1 MKFENRTVLVTGGN
15 SGIGKAIALR
25 AATEGARIAICGRDR
40 EKGATSLAEL
50 RATGA
55 EAEFFQAD
63 VADEA
68 QSKALVAA
76 VVARFGGLDVLVN
89 NAGAGARRS
98 GIEPSDSP
106 GQRWR
111 KMLGPNLDG
120 AYYMAAYTL
129 PALKAA
135 GGGAI
140 VNISS
145 TSTFHGNWGTY
156 GVAKAGLEALT
167 RSLAVE
173 GAPHRIRANSVSPG
187 WIKTEVTK
195 NAAVADDWEKS
206 ASLLG
211 RMGHPDEIAR
221 AVMFLASEDASFVT
235 GATLIV
241 DGGLTITDYPSLP
254 WLEVAGSWKLF
265 AGTLS

>member
-1 MKFENRTVLVTGGN
+1 MKFKNRTVLVTGGN
-15 SGIGKAIALR
+15 SGIGKAIALM
-25 AATEGARIAICGRDR
+25 AVAEGARVAICGRDQA
-40 EKGATSLAEL
+40 KGAESLAEL
-50 RATGA
+50 RRTGA

-68 QSKALVAA
+68 QARALIAT
-76 VVARFGGLDVLVN
+76 VVARFGRLDVLVN

-98 GIEPSDSP
+98 GVQPSDSP
-106 GQRWR
+106 GERWR
-111 KMLGPNLDG
+111 KILGPNLEG
-120 AYYMAAYTL
+120 AYYMAAYAL
-129 PALKAA
+129 PALRAA

-145 TSTFHGNWGTY
+145 TATFHGNWGTY

-187 WIKTEVTK
+187 WIKTDVTK
-195 NAAVADDWEKS
+195 NAAASEDWEKS

-211 RMGHPDEIAR
+211 RMGQPDEIAR
-221 AVMFLASEDASFVT
+221 AVLFLASEDASFVT

-254 WLEVAGSWKLF
+254 WLEVAGAWKLF

>member
-1 MKFENRTVLVTGGN
+1 MKFKNRTVLVTGGN
-15 SGIGKAIALR
+15 SGIGRAIALR
-25 AATEGARIAICGRDR
+25 AAAEGARLAICGRDP
-40 EKGATSLAEL
+40 EKGVATLAEL
-50 RATGA
+50 RRSGA
-55 EAEFFQAD
+55 EAEFFQTN

-68 QSKALVAA
+68 QAKALIAS
-76 VVARFGGLDVLVN
+76 VVARFGELHVLVN

-98 GIEPSDSP
+98 GIESSDSP
-106 GQRWR
+106 GERWR
-111 KMLGPNLDG
+111 KILGPNLEG
-120 AYYMAAYTL
+120 AYYIAAYAL
-129 PALKAA
+129 PVLKAA

-145 TSTFHGNWGTY
+145 TATFHGNWGTY

-173 GAPHRIRANSVSPG
+173 GAPYRIRANSVSPG
-187 WIKTEVTK
+187 WIKTDVTK
-195 NAAVADDWEKS
+195 NAAASDDWEKG

-211 RMGHPDEIAR
+211 RMGAPDEIAR

-254 WLEVAGSWKLF
+254 WLEVAGTWKLF